1 MSKGIVATILGA
13 IGMVCTTVVSCFYI
27 SRKDN
32 MKMVEKVYEPI
43 NRSVDLLETYLKH
56 EMDESDKINMMKI
69 NKE

>member
-13 IGMVCTTVVSCFYI
+13 IGMVCGTVVSCFYI

-43 NRSVDLLETYLKH
+43 NRSVDLFEMYIKH
-56 EMDESDKINMMKI
+56 EMDKDDKINM
-69 NKE
+69 E

>member
-13 IGMVCTTVVSCFYI
+13 IGMVCGTVVSCFYI

-43 NRSVDLLETYLKH
+43 NRSVDLFEMYIKH
-56 EMDESDKINMMKI
+56 EMDEDDKINM
-69 NKE
+69 E

>member
-13 IGMVCTTVVSCFYI
+13 IGMVCGTVVSCFYI

-43 NRSVDLLETYLKH
+43 NRSVDLFEMYIKH
-56 EMDESDKINMMKI
+56 EMDESDKVNMM
-69 NKE
+69 